1 MQDNSLSHLE
11 SKPVKLVYFEF
22 LEAYFDDGDE
32 EENYSACCRY
42 LRAIQGSA
50 KLKVEP
56 LMCSSTWAWKHGSL
70 QVALCVSNSMQVAVL
85 FVR

>member
-11 SKPVKLVYFEF
+11 SKPVELDYFAF

-32 EENYSACCRY
+32 EENHSACCRY

-56 LMCSSTWAWKHGSL
+56 LMCSST
-70 QVALCVSNSMQVAVL
+70 
-85 FVR
+85 